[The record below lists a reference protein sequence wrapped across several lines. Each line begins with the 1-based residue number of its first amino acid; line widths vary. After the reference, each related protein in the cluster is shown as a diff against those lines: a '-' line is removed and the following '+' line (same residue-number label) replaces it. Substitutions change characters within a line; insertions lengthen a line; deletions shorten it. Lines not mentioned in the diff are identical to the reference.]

1 MTDIYEARWEN
12 AKRIARIVQS
22 YIDSGHVVLD
32 HDGDVVRSMSYDE
45 DTVYTEHD
53 NMRIVY
59 YTHDK
64 DFDDGYYTPIAEYNS
79 MFTDWQFLKKVK
91 VKL

>member
-22 YIDSGHVVLD
+22 YIDNGHVVLD
-32 HDGDVVRSMSYDE
+32 HDGDLVNSMEIGANS
-45 DTVYTEHD
+45 VYTEHD
-53 NMRIVY
+53 NMRVVY
-59 YTHDK
+59 YVHDK
-64 DFDDGYYTPIAEYNS
+64 DWDDGYYTPIDEYNQQ
-79 MFTDWQFLKKVK
+79 FAEWQFLKKVK